1 MNKKGFFVGL
11 CCDVRCGL
19 NDDKIGIG
27 ITEIDVGIPF
37 PSLMY
42 RLIQTRLSQQF
53 AFKIFMSQPSKL
65 FTPKQMYDQGYF
77 TEIASDKEKLMQL
90 CLNEA
95 NRIHPDSMEAYLSVK
110 EYLWQKNVSSQ
121 WHEEKEECM
130 NEFARVRSTEDCQ
143 RRMDGM
149 LNRLKSKKAK
159 L

>member
-1 MNKKGFFVGL
+1 MGIHGHAIAGGFFVGL

-53 AFKIFMSQPSKL
+53 AFKLLLSQSSKL
-65 FTPKQMYDQGYF
+65 FTPKQMFDEGYF
-77 TEIASDKEKLMQL
+77 TEIASEKEELMNL

-110 EYLWQKNVSSQ
+110 EYLWQTNV
-121 WHEEKEECM
+121 
-130 NEFARVRSTEDCQ
+130 
-143 RRMDGM
+143 
-149 LNRLKSKKAK
+149 AK
-159 L
+159 Q